1 MEKILFVC
9 HGNICR
15 SAMAEYVMRDM
26 AKKAGVDVEI
36 DSAGVSNEEWGNPV
50 YPLARQELKRHGIA
64 CDGHRARQITKADF
78 AYFDRIYYMDSSN
91 GRRIQ
96 RDYPTETNYAPFL
109 PDRNVSDPWPYGDF
123 GRTYADIVE
132 GCTRILGELTE

>member
-1 MEKILFVC
+1 
-9 HGNICR
+9 
-15 SAMAEYVMRDM
+15 
-26 AKKAGVDVEI
+26 
-36 DSAGVSNEEWGNPV
+36 
-50 YPLARQELKRHGIA
+50 
-64 CDGHRARQITKADF
+64 
-78 AYFDRIYYMDSSN
+78 MDSSN